1 MTEFYTSALRRGN
14 NILYRG
20 YKNGEQIRKKIA
32 FKPTLYIAGDSKSEW
47 RTLDGQS
54 VVEMEFDDMSAATDF
69 INMYKDVANVT
80 VYGMNNYVNQFIT
93 KKFPKRIEFDRSLVN
108 VINLDIEV
116 ASDSGFPEPD
126 VAEHPVISIALRA
139 NDGTYWVWGMGDY
152 TPADNV
158 LYIKCDNEFD
168 LLTKF
173 VNYWSTHTPDAITG
187 LEHTVL

>member
-54 VVEMEFDDMSAATDF
+54 VMEMEFDDMSDTTDF

-80 VYGMNNYVNQFIT
+80 VYGMNNYVSSVHYQ
-93 KKFPKRIEFDRSLVN
+93 
-108 VINLDIEV
+108 EV
-116 ASDSGFPEPD
+116 SKT
-126 VAEHPVISIALRA
+126 
-139 NDGTYWVWGMGDY
+139 N
-152 TPADNV
+152 
-158 LYIKCDNEFD
+158 
-168 LLTKF
+168 
-173 VNYWSTHTPDAITG
+173 
-187 LEHTVL
+187 